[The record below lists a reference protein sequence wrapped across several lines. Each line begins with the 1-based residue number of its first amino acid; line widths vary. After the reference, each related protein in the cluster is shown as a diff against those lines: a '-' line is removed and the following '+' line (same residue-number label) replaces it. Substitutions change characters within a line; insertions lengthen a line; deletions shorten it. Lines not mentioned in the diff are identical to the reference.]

1 MKRPEATNFHIRI
14 TKEEAEYL
22 LKEWEFE
29 YIMCAEYGQDNND
42 DPDAWTG
49 LTVEDLDENGK
60 LDDEWVTLEMWFIGS
75 EEEIMVQIETWKEEL
90 NAFNTRRLLEKSKSE
105 IAGFVSLL
113 QDFEKGIRSDS
124 QLVCDALNSGML
136 ESGLELVEE
145 LNNLFIVTGKQIG
158 RAHV

>member
-1 MKRPEATNFHIRI
+1 MV
-14 TKEEAEYL
+14 
-22 LKEWEFE
+22 
-29 YIMCAEYGQDNND
+29 
-42 DPDAWTG
+42 

-145 LNNLFIVTGKQIG
+145 LNNFLE
-158 RAHV
+158 